1 MPALSKALIT
11 SPAYQNRDDLQTPPP
26 SVFDLPEKVLQFGT
40 GGFLR
45 GFCDFFIDQALKA
58 GTYNGRVVM
67 VGSTGSGRSA
77 SLAEQDGL
85 YTVTVRGVDQGA
97 TIDRDHVIASV
108 SRALS
113 AKDAWDDVL
122 AVARSADLEVIISN
136 TTEVG
141 IQLDTEDRI
150 EANPPRSFPG
160 KLTAVLYE
168 RAKHFGYSSDAG
180 LIVLPCELIENNG
193 QVLKGIVQALAE
205 QWALGSDFLAWL
217 DTSVTFCNA
226 LVDRI
231 VPGTPRGEALDAL
244 YDRLGYTDDLLTV
257 AEVYTL
263 WAIEG
268 DASVREQLGFTDP
281 TVNPG
286 IVVADDITPY
296 RERKVRVLN
305 GTHTSFVPATFLSE
319 QFVTVLDVMSD
330 ALASAFVEGV
340 TREEIVPSLDV
351 SGGPAYAEEVLDRFR
366 NPFLR
371 HHLIDITLQTTM
383 KLRARVVPTVLSYVA
398 KTGEVPHRIAYGFA
412 AYLRFMRVTRVEDGR
427 YFGAR
432 ASGEAYP
439 IRDDHADFYHE
450 LWDGIDLANDADLRA
465 LARTALAH
473 TAFWGVD
480 LNTVGNFGPAVAD
493 AFVQICQH
501 GTFPAA

>member
-1 MPALSKALIT
+1 MPALSQALIT
-11 SPAYQNRDDLQTPPP
+11 SDAYQSRDDLQTPRP

-45 GFCDFFIDQALKA
+45 GFCDFFIDQAIKA
-58 GTYNGRVVM
+58 AAYDGRVVM

-77 SLAEQDGL
+77 NLAEQDGL
-85 YTVTVRGVDQGA
+85 YTVTVRGIDQGE

-113 AKDAWDDVL
+113 AKGAWADVL

-150 EANPPRSFPG
+150 DANPPRSFPG
-160 KLTAVLYE
+160 KLTAALYE
-168 RAKHFGYSSDAG
+168 RAKHFDYSPDTG
-180 LIVLPCELIENNG
+180 VIVLPCELIENNG
-193 QVLKGIVQALAE
+193 EVLKSIVQALAE
-205 QWALGSDFLAWL
+205 QWALGPDFLTWL
-217 DTSVTFCNA
+217 ETAVTFCNA

-244 YDRLGYTDDLLTV
+244 YNRLGYTDDLLTV

-268 DASVREQLGFTDP
+268 DASVRERLGFTDP
-281 TVNPG
+281 SVNPG
-286 IVVADDITPY
+286 IVVAEDITPY

-305 GTHTSFVPATFLSE
+305 GTHTSFVAAAFLSE
-319 QFVTVLDVMSD
+319 RFVTVLDVMRD
-330 ALASAFVEGV
+330 EQASAFVEGV
-340 TREEIVPSLDV
+340 AYKEIVPSLDV
-351 SGGPAYAEEVLDRFR
+351 DGGPAYAEEVLDRFR

-383 KLRARVVPTVLSYVA
+383 KLRARVVPTILSYVE
-398 KTGEVPHRIAYGFA
+398 KTGAVPTRIAYGFA
-412 AYLRFMRVTRVEDGR
+412 AYLRFMRVTKVEEGR
-427 YFGAR
+427 YFGSR
-432 ASGEAYP
+432 SNDTYP
-439 IRDDHADFYHE
+439 IRDDHAGFYHE
-450 LWDGIDLANDADLRA
+450 LWDGIDLASEAQLRT
-465 LARTALAH
+465 LAHTALAH

-480 LNTVGNFGPAVAD
+480 LNTIGDFGAAVAD
-493 AFVQICQH
+493 AFVAICRE
-501 GTFPAA
+501 GAFPSA